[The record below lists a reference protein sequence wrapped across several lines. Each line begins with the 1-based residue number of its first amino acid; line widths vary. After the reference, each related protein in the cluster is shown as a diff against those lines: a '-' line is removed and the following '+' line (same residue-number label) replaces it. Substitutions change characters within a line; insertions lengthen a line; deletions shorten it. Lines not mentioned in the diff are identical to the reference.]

1 MGVTTAIS
9 FATDPVYTLSP
20 AFAHDVFRRATSDAG
35 LLVSAFGASHVL
47 LGSDYPYDMGTFE
60 CARQV
65 KALSVPDAD
74 KATIL
79 SGLVQKLL
87 DGVK

>member
-1 MGVTTAIS
+1 MQE
-9 FATDPVYTLSP
+9 
-20 AFAHDVFRRATSDAG
+20 
-35 LLVSAFGASHVL
+35 FGAGHVI

-65 KALSVPDAD
+65 KALSSSDAD
-74 KATIL
+74 KATML

-87 DGVK
+87 AGVK